1 MAPKTALPCAHIYA
15 NIFSH
20 MRTTVDLPDELL
32 IAAKKLAAESRKTL
46 REVFERSLRRELAQP
61 PEGRRS
67 RHRPIR
73 WVTAKGG
80 LPPGVDI
87 RDRARMHAWI
97 RGER

>member
-1 MAPKTALPCAHIYA
+1 ML
-15 NIFSH
+15 SH
-20 MRTTVDLPDELL
+20 MRTTIDLPDELL

-46 REVFERSLRRELAQP
+46 REVFERGLRRELAQP
-61 PEGRRS
+61 TGGRRP

-87 RDRARMHAWI
+87 RDRARMHEWI
-97 RGER
+97 REKR